1 MSSGKKPKNL
11 DFGAMEKKLREMGVS
26 SNLEHLK
33 SAKSE
38 LSVQESK
45 PSEPATSPKMDAPS
59 TQVRAN
65 PSVESRPV
73 VKETRP
79 MLQTDGEPERQPS
92 DWCNYIFG
100 TLLSIYE
107 STWIKSYGRRPTGR
121 FLDFADSLTEAELMR
136 VIQHC
141 RERLQAGERWPPI
154 MGELALLK
162 SQLTESESLE
172 ALNRVVTKT
181 PKNQIEKWI
190 MQNKGYELR
199 RLPQSMIVRRFKEFY
214 REAMSLQEKGKLVT
228 EAPKALPSQSVKN
241 LVDLKREE
249 YEQQH
254 GKALDPRI
262 QAILN
267 RKA

>member
-1 MSSGKKPKNL
+1 MSTGNKPKNL

-33 SAKSE
+33 SAKAESSRPE
-38 LSVQESK
+38 SAPKTEVQVAK
-45 PSEPATSPKMDAPS
+45 PQASHP
-59 TQVRAN
+59 
-65 PSVESRPV
+65 VESRPV
-73 VKETRP
+73 TTGSRAV
-79 MLQTDGEPERQPS
+79 MQTDAETERQPS

-121 FLDFADSLTEAELMR
+121 FLDFADSLTESELMR

-141 RERLQAGERWPPI
+141 RERLQAGEKWPPI

-172 ALNRVVTKT
+172 AMNRVVSKT

-199 RLPQSMIVRRFKEFY
+199 RLPQSIIVKRFKEFY

-228 EAPKALPSQSVKN
+228 EVPKGLPSQSVKN

-249 YEQQH
+249 YESQH
-254 GKALDPRI
+254 GKQLDPRI
-262 QAILN
+262 QAILD
-267 RKA
+267 RKS

>member
-26 SNLEHLK
+26 GNLEHLK

-38 LSVQESK
+38 SSVQVSK
-45 PSEPATSPKMDAPS
+45 PSESVAKPKMDAPS
-59 TQVRAN
+59 TQVRAT
-65 PSVESRPV
+65 PTVESRPV
-73 VKETRP
+73 VNDTRP
-79 MLQTDGEPERQPS
+79 MLQTDDEPERQPS

-121 FLDFADSLTEAELMR
+121 FLDFADSLTESELMR

-141 RERLQAGERWPPI
+141 RERLQAGEKWPPI

-172 ALNRVVTKT
+172 AMNR
-181 PKNQIEKWI
+181 W
-190 MQNKGYELR
+190 
-199 RLPQSMIVRRFKEFY
+199 
-214 REAMSLQEKGKLVT
+214 
-228 EAPKALPSQSVKN
+228 
-241 LVDLKREE
+241 
-249 YEQQH
+249 
-254 GKALDPRI
+254 
-262 QAILN
+262 
-267 RKA
+267 

>member
-1 MSSGKKPKNL
+1 MSNGNKPKNL
-11 DFGAMEKKLREMGVS
+11 DFGAMEKKLREMGVNG
-26 SNLEHLK
+26 NLDHLK
-33 SAKSE
+33 ASQNRAVAAK
-38 LSVQESK
+38 V
-45 PSEPATSPKMDAPS
+45 EPENEISP
-59 TQVRAN
+59 TQVAPVGPAASSQQLVN
-65 PSVESRPV
+65 SES
-73 VKETRP
+73 ES
-79 MLQTDGEPERQPS
+79 ERQPS

-141 RERLQAGERWPPI
+141 RERLQAGEKWPPI

-162 SQLTESESLE
+162 NQLTESESLE
-172 ALNRVVTKT
+172 AMNRVINKE
-181 PKNQIEKWI
+181 PQNQLEKWI

-199 RLPQSMIVRRFKEFY
+199 RLPQSIIVRRFKEFY

-228 EAPKALPSQSVKN
+228 ELPKGIAQHSVKN

-249 YEQQH
+249 FEQKH
-254 GKALDPRI
+254 GKTLDPRI
-262 QAILN
+262 DAILKN
-267 RKA
+267 RQTEQ